1 MCLRE
6 TSSGDS
12 DDSCNHAK
20 LYQQF
25 ILRTIMTRI
34 VITTTLVTMVCY
46 VMTMYRITPQ
56 RGHVILIAAPVFH
69 LPLFIDPSIF
79 PSMIMVNLGQT
90 CLFVDMNKPSKPV
103 SSYNLQ

>member
-34 VITTTLVTMVCY
+34 VVSTILVTMVCY
-46 VMTMYRITPQ
+46 VMTMYCITPK
-56 RGHVILIAAPVFH
+56 RGHVILFAAPVFY
-69 LPLFIDPSIF
+69 LPLCLDTLDISLHD
-79 PSMIMVNLGQT
+79 NGQPRPDM
-90 CLFVDMNKPSKPV
+90 FVC
-103 SSYNLQ
+103 